1 MTHEDLPG
9 YAPGPD
15 EGADAPLHG
24 GLHEGAALFDADGWR
39 AAQAALAGDLAIAAQ
54 ALGRLDEVLSAMD
67 EARRDGATL
76 RLALIETEAMLW
88 AQGRPLR
95 REEIGRDLMEARA
108 GADLEAMRIARW
120 GLRRLEGQG
129 DPADLRGFLALYR
142 TEIGGLAEPLATRPT
157 GDDFDAAEAEF
168 GALIARLDGIVPI
181 ARAPAARSAWRQC
194 GLSAP
199 EALSESACWTARDM
213 AAGCEALRFVPLGR
227 HGRGVWI
234 DGGPPADRLRRHLAA
249 VTQGV
254 GEARQELLRLADWQ
268 ARALQATARIKGD
281 NPARVI
287 AELAAHPLLS
297 AAMVEARA
305 GISRDTAER
314 LLARLQSLGLA
325 REITGARR
333 FRLWAA
339 AG

>member
-1 MTHEDLPG
+1 MTG
-9 YAPGPD
+9 M
-15 EGADAPLHG
+15 
-24 GLHEGAALFDADGWR
+24 LFDADGWR
-39 AAQAALAGDLAIAAQ
+39 AAQAALAVDLAAAAQ
-54 ALGRLDEVLSAMD
+54 ALGRLDQVVAEMVPAD
-67 EARRDGATL
+67 RAGATL

-142 TEIGGLAEPLATRPT
+142 TGIGGLGEPLAARPT
-157 GDDFDAAEAEF
+157 GDDFDAASGEF
-168 GALIARLDGIVPI
+168 RVLIARLEGVIPI
-181 ARAPAARSAWRQC
+181 ARAPAARSAWRLC

-213 AAGCEALRFVPLGR
+213 ATGCEGLSFVPLGR

-234 DGGPPADRLRRHLAA
+234 DGGPPGDRLRRHLSA
-249 VTQGV
+249 VIHGTT
-254 GEARQELLRLADWQ
+254 EARQELARLADWR
-268 ARALQATARIKGD
+268 ARAMLATARIKGD

-297 AAMVEARA
+297 AAMIEGRA

-314 LLARLQSLGLA
+314 LLARLRDLGLA
-325 REITGARR
+325 REVTGGRR

>member
-1 MTHEDLPG
+1 MPG
-9 YAPGPD
+9 
-15 EGADAPLHG
+15 
-24 GLHEGAALFDADGWR
+24 GAAAVAYPPLF
-39 AAQAALAGDLAIAAQ
+39 QAGDWRAAQ
-54 ALGRLDEVLSAMD
+54 ALGRLDEVMAGLD
-67 EARRDGATL
+67 EAARAGATR

-129 DPADLRGFLALYR
+129 DPGDLRGFLGLYR
-142 TEIGGLAEPLATRPT
+142 TEIGGLAEPLAPRPT
-157 GDDFDAAEAEF
+157 GGDFDAAEAEF
-168 GALIARLDGIVPI
+168 RHLAATLGGVLAL
-181 ARAPAARSAWRQC
+181 ARAPAMRSLWRLC
-194 GLSAP
+194 GISAP
-199 EALSESACWTARDM
+199 EALSESAAWTARDM

-234 DGGPPADRLRRHLAA
+234 DGGPALDRMRRHLAA

-254 GEARQELLRLADWQ
+254 TEARQELARIHGWR
-268 ARALQATARIKGD
+268 ARAMRATAPIKGD

-287 AELAAHPLLS
+287 AELAAQPLLS
-297 AAMVEARA
+297 AAMLETQT

-314 LLARLQSLGLA
+314 LLARLRDMGLA
-325 REITGARR
+325 REITGGRR
-333 FRLWAA
+333 FRLWTA

>member
-1 MTHEDLPG
+1 MMD
-9 YAPGPD
+9 PD
-15 EGADAPLHG
+15 EDPMGAEIMPGNASARPAAP
-24 GLHEGAALFDADGWR
+24 LFDADGWR
-39 AAQAALAGDLAIAAQ
+39 AAQAALAVDLAMAAQ
-54 ALGRLDEVLSAMD
+54 ALGRLDEVMAGMEED
-67 EARRDGATL
+67 ARAGATR

-129 DPADLRGFLALYR
+129 DPGDLRGFLGLYR
-142 TEIGGLAEPLATRPT
+142 TEIGGLAEPLAARPT
-157 GDDFDAAEAEF
+157 GEDFDAAEAEF
-168 GALIARLDGIVPI
+168 RAMAATLAGVLPL
-181 ARAPAARSAWRQC
+181 ARAPAMRSLWRLC
-194 GLSAP
+194 GISAP
-199 EALSESACWTARDM
+199 EALSESAAWTARDM
-213 AAGCEALRFVPLGR
+213 ATGCEALSFVPLGR

-234 DGGPPADRLRRHLAA
+234 DGGPAPDRMRRHLAA
-249 VTQGV
+249 VMQGV
-254 GEARQELLRLADWQ
+254 TEARQELARIGGWR

-297 AAMVEARA
+297 AAMLETQT

-314 LLARLQSLGLA
+314 LLARLRDMGLA
-325 REITGARR
+325 REITGGRR
-333 FRLWAA
+333 FRLWTAS
-339 AG
+339 G

>member
-1 MTHEDLPG
+1 M
-9 YAPGPD
+9 
-15 EGADAPLHG
+15 AD
-24 GLHEGAALFDADGWR
+24 AALFDADGWR
-39 AAQAALAGDLAIAAQ
+39 AAQAALAADLAMAAQ
-54 ALGRLDEVLSAMD
+54 ALGRLDEVMAAMPD
-67 EARRDGATL
+67 DQRTGATL

-108 GADLEAMRIARW
+108 RADLEAMRIARW

-129 DPADLRGFLALYR
+129 DPADLRGFLGLYR
-142 TEIGGLAEPLATRPT
+142 TEIGGLAEPLAARPT
-157 GDDFDAAEAEF
+157 GDDFDAAAAEF
-168 GALIARLDGIVPI
+168 WALTGQLDGVIAIART
-181 ARAPAARSAWRQC
+181 PALRSAWRLC
-194 GLSAP
+194 GISAP

-213 AAGCEALRFVPLGR
+213 ALGCEALRFVPLGR

-234 DGGPPADRLRRHLAA
+234 DGGPPEDRLRRHLAA

-254 GEARQELLRLADWQ
+254 TEARQELARLADWRV
-268 ARALQATARIKGD
+268 RALQATARIKGD

-314 LLARLQSLGLA
+314 LLARLRALGLA
-325 REITGARR
+325 REITGGRR
-333 FRLWAA
+333 FRLWTAS
-339 AG
+339 G